1 MKHIFTGSLL
11 LLSSSLYA
19 ASISGVEHGSTAGG
33 YQLVFKNAGVKPT
46 AFNTDASIVLD
57 FPNTTSSMK
66 SRGVD
71 VASNGIFN
79 VDVIPGQGRTRA
91 VINLSSPM
99 NYNVSLQG
107 QDVVV
112 NVVPGAKSAVK
123 APVGNKNAVPVAAN
137 TGAVRVSTSS
147 QMVNVG
153 KGTATIGKGVNSAT
167 ALAPEFRRTANGR
180 AAFTFNLPSP
190 DTVVNIR
197 KDGNKVVADVRGI
210 SINNKDQKR
219 LDVTDYNTPVSYAEI
234 KKGNGGATVSLNMAG
249 NPFEFVSYQSGN
261 TYTIEVMKPAMST
274 QDKRVQEMLGFGS
287 GKSYKG
293 EPLSLNFQDIEV
305 RAVLQII
312 AEFTRNNIVV
322 SDGVTGNITLRLDNV
337 PWDQALDIIMKTKG
351 LDKRQS
357 GDVIYVATLEELR
370 TSELTILRLMEEKRS
385 LTPTRIDR
393 IQVQFARAT
402 DLKKLIDEAK
412 NNVRN
417 TTTTGLSNNVDSIL
431 SEKGSVSVDERTNTL
446 IVNDIPEKIQAVR
459 DLVAELDKPVKQVLI
474 DSRIVLTED
483 NYARDLGAR
492 FGVSFINRSNSK
504 LVTGSGTVAGS
515 SALAQGVV
523 NGTRPL
529 PVPDLSNRLG
539 VPMPVIGG
547 TSGTPASYGLSILS
561 GDFLVDLELSA
572 LQTEGRVE
580 IVSSPRVVTQ
590 DGAPAEIWSGVEVP
604 IVTRNENSTTGTSS
618 SSSTTLETVTAAL
631 RLNVTPRIAPN
642 NMVDMELNI
651 NNDELGNNVSV
662 AGQTSFTKNTSGVKT
677 NVLVD
682 NGETIVLGGVYK
694 QRQTAKTE
702 KVPLL
707 GDIPVIGNAFK
718 KNTRAFEKNEML
730 IFVTPRIVD
739 KHLVDNDKFSSLR
752 DR

>member
-1 MKHIFTGSLL
+1 MKHIITGSLL
-11 LLSSSLYA
+11 LLSSGLYA
-19 ASISGVEHGSTAGG
+19 ASISGVEHGSAAGG
-33 YQLVFKNAGVKPT
+33 YQLVFKNAGVKPA
-46 AFNTDASIVLD
+46 AFNTDSSIVLD

-71 VASNGIFN
+71 VASNGIYN

-107 QDVVV
+107 QDVIVSV
-112 NVVPGAKSAVK
+112 TPGAKGAMK
-123 APVGNKNAVPVAAN
+123 APVGKAAAPAAGFR
-137 TGAVRVSTSS
+137 GAVSP

-153 KGTATIGKGVNSAT
+153 KGTATIGKGVNT
-167 ALAPEFRRTANGR
+167 VGALSPEFKKTSNGK
-180 AAFTFNLPSP
+180 AALTFNLPSP

-210 SINNKDQKR
+210 TIANSEQKR

-261 TYTIEVMKPAMST
+261 VYTIEIMKPA
-274 QDKRVQEMLGFGS
+274 QNEQERKVQELLGFGS
-287 GKSYKG
+287 GKHYKG

-337 PWDQALDIIMKTKG
+337 PWDQALDIILKTKG

-357 GDVIYVATLEELR
+357 GDVIYVATLDELR
-370 TSELTILRLMEEKRS
+370 NSELSVLKTLKDKAD

-402 DLKKLIDEAK
+402 DLKKLIDDAK
-412 NNVRN
+412 NNTKSSGN
-417 TTTTGLSNNVDSIL
+417 GGISNNVDSII
-431 SEKGSVSVDERTNTL
+431 SERGSVSVDERTNTL

-459 DLVAELDKPVKQVLI
+459 ELVAELDKPVKQVLI

-492 FGVSFINRSNSK
+492 FGVSFINRTSDK
-504 LVTGSGTVAGS
+504 LITGSGTSNAS
-515 SALAQGVV
+515 TSLAVDVV

-529 PVPDLSNRLG
+529 TIPDLSNRLG
-539 VPMPVIGG
+539 VNMPLVGG

-590 DGAPAEIWSGVEVP
+590 DGAPAEVWSGTEVP
-604 IVTRNENSTTGTSS
+604 IVPRDDEGKS
-618 SSSTTLETVTAAL
+618 TLETVTAAL

-694 QRQTAKTE
+694 QRQAAKTD

-718 KNTRAFEKNEML
+718 KNTREFKKNEML

-739 KHLVDNDKFSSLR
+739 KQLVDNDKFSSLR

>member
-1 MKHIFTGSLL
+1 MKHIITGSLL
-11 LLSSSLYA
+11 LLSSGLYA
-19 ASISGVEHGSTAGG
+19 ASISGVEHGSAAGG
-33 YQLVFKNAGVKPT
+33 YQLVFKNAGVKPA
-46 AFNTDASIVLD
+46 AFNTDSSIVLD

-71 VASNGIFN
+71 VASNGIYN

-107 QDVVV
+107 QDVIVSV
-112 NVVPGAKSAVK
+112 TPGAKGAMK
-123 APVGNKNAVPVAAN
+123 APVGKAAAPAAGFR
-137 TGAVRVSTSS
+137 GAVSP

-153 KGTATIGKGVNSAT
+153 KGTATIGKGVNT
-167 ALAPEFRRTANGR
+167 VGALSPEFKKTSNGK
-180 AAFTFNLPSP
+180 AALTFNLPSP

-210 SINNKDQKR
+210 TIANSEQKR

-261 TYTIEVMKPAMST
+261 VYTIEIMKPA
-274 QDKRVQEMLGFGS
+274 QNEQERKVQELLGFGS
-287 GKSYKG
+287 GKHYKG

-337 PWDQALDIIMKTKG
+337 PWDQALDIILKTKG

-357 GDVIYVATLEELR
+357 GDVIYVATLDELR
-370 TSELTILRLMEEKRS
+370 NSELSVLKTLKDKAD

-402 DLKKLIDEAK
+402 DLKKLIDDAK
-412 NNVRN
+412 NNTKSSGN
-417 TTTTGLSNNVDSIL
+417 SGISNNVDSII
-431 SEKGSVSVDERTNTL
+431 SERGSVSVDERTNTL

-459 DLVAELDKPVKQVLI
+459 ELVAELDKPVKQVLI

-492 FGVSFINRSNSK
+492 FGVSFINRTSDK
-504 LVTGSGTVAGS
+504 LITGSGTSNAS
-515 SALAQGVV
+515 TSLAVDVV

-529 PVPDLSNRLG
+529 TIPDLSNRLG
-539 VPMPVIGG
+539 VNMPLVGG

-590 DGAPAEIWSGVEVP
+590 DGAPAEVWSGTEVP
-604 IVTRNENSTTGTSS
+604 IVTRDDEGKS
-618 SSSTTLETVTAAL
+618 TLETVTAAL

-694 QRQTAKTE
+694 QRQAAKTD

-718 KNTRAFEKNEML
+718 KNTREFKKNEML

-739 KHLVDNDKFSSLR
+739 KQLVDNDKFSSLR

>member
-1 MKHIFTGSLL
+1 MKHIITGSLL
-11 LLSSSLYA
+11 LLSSGLYA
-19 ASISGVEHGSTAGG
+19 ASISGVEHGSAAGG
-33 YQLVFKNAGVKPT
+33 YQLVFKNAGVKPA
-46 AFNTDASIVLD
+46 AFNTDSSIVLD

-71 VASNGIFN
+71 VASNGIYN

-107 QDVVV
+107 QDVIVSV
-112 NVVPGAKSAVK
+112 TPGAKGAMK
-123 APVGNKNAVPVAAN
+123 APVGKAAAPAAGFR
-137 TGAVRVSTSS
+137 GAVNP

-153 KGTATIGKGVNSAT
+153 KGTATIGKGVNT
-167 ALAPEFRRTANGR
+167 VGALSPEFKRTSNGR

-190 DTVVNIR
+190 DTVVNVR

-210 SINNKDQKR
+210 TIANSEQKR

-261 TYTIEVMKPAMST
+261 AYTIEIMKPAQSA
-274 QDKRVQEMLGFGS
+274 QDRKVQEMLGFGS
-287 GKSYKG
+287 GKHYKG

-370 TSELTILRLMEEKRS
+370 TSELTILRTLEEKKQ

-412 NNVRN
+412 NNVRS
-417 TTTTGLSNNVDSIL
+417 TTANGLSTNVDSIL

-492 FGVSFINRSNSK
+492 FGVSFINRTSDK
-504 LVTGSGTVAGS
+504 LITGSGTSNAS
-515 SALAQGVV
+515 TSLAVDVV

-529 PVPDLSNRLG
+529 TIPDLSSRLG
-539 VPMPVIGG
+539 VNMPVIGG
-547 TSGTPASYGLSILS
+547 TAGTPANYGLSILS

-590 DGAPAEIWSGVEVP
+590 DGAQAEIWSGTEVP
-604 IVTRNENSTTGTSS
+604 IVTRDESTNSST
-618 SSSTTLETVTAAL
+618 STTLETVTAAL

-694 QRQTAKTE
+694 QRQAAKTE

-718 KNTRAFEKNEML
+718 KNTREFKKNEML

-739 KHLVDNDKFSSLR
+739 KQLVDNDKFSSLR

>member
-1 MKHIFTGSLL
+1 MKHIITGSLL
-11 LLSSSLYA
+11 LLSSGLYA
-19 ASISGVEHGSTAGG
+19 ASISGVEHGSAAGG
-33 YQLVFKNAGVKPT
+33 YQLVFKNAGVKPA
-46 AFNTDASIVLD
+46 AFNTDSSIVLD

-71 VASNGIFN
+71 VASNGIYN

-107 QDVVV
+107 QDVIVSV
-112 NVVPGAKSAVK
+112 TPGAKGAMK
-123 APVGNKNAVPVAAN
+123 APVGKAAAPAAGFR
-137 TGAVRVSTSS
+137 GAVNP
-147 QMVNVG
+147 QMINVG
-153 KGTATIGKGVNSAT
+153 KGTATIGKGVNT
-167 ALAPEFRRTANGR
+167 VGALSPEFKRTSNGR

-190 DTVVNIR
+190 DTVVNVR

-210 SINNKDQKR
+210 TIANSEQKR

-261 TYTIEVMKPAMST
+261 TYTIEIMKPAQSA
-274 QDKRVQEMLGFGS
+274 QDRKVQEMLGFGS
-287 GKSYKG
+287 GKHYKG

-370 TSELTILRLMEEKRS
+370 TSELTILRTLEEKKQ

-412 NNVRN
+412 NNVRS
-417 TTTTGLSNNVDSIL
+417 TTANGLSTNVDSIL

-483 NYARDLGAR
+483 NYARDLGSR
-492 FGVSFINRSNSK
+492 FGVSFINRSSSK
-504 LVTGSGTVAGS
+504 LVTGSGNSVAS
-515 SALAQGVV
+515 SVLAQSVV
-523 NGTRPL
+523 NGDRPL
-529 PVPDLSNRLG
+529 TVPDLTNRLG
-539 VPMPVIGG
+539 VNMPVIGG
-547 TSGTPASYGLSILS
+547 TSGNPASYGLSILS

-631 RLNVTPRIAPN
+631 RLSVTPRIAPN

-739 KHLVDNDKFSSLR
+739 KQLVDNDKFSNLPSR
-752 DR
+752 

>member
-1 MKHIFTGSLL
+1 
-11 LLSSSLYA
+11 
-19 ASISGVEHGSTAGG
+19 
-33 YQLVFKNAGVKPT
+33 
-46 AFNTDASIVLD
+46 
-57 FPNTTSSMK
+57 MK

-71 VASNGIFN
+71 VASNGIYN

-107 QDVVV
+107 QDVIVSV
-112 NVVPGAKSAVK
+112 TPGAKGAMK
-123 APVGNKNAVPVAAN
+123 APVGKAAAPAAGFR
-137 TGAVRVSTSS
+137 GAVSP

-153 KGTATIGKGVNSAT
+153 KGTATIGKGVNT
-167 ALAPEFRRTANGR
+167 VGALSPEFKKTSNGK
-180 AAFTFNLPSP
+180 AALTFNLPSP

-210 SINNKDQKR
+210 TIANSEQKR

-261 TYTIEVMKPAMST
+261 VYTIEIMKPA
-274 QDKRVQEMLGFGS
+274 QNEQERKVQELLGFGS
-287 GKSYKG
+287 GKHYKG

-337 PWDQALDIIMKTKG
+337 PWDQALDIILKTKG

-357 GDVIYVATLEELR
+357 GDVIYVATLDELR
-370 TSELTILRLMEEKRS
+370 NSELSVLKTLKDKAD

-402 DLKKLIDEAK
+402 DLKKLIDDAK
-412 NNVRN
+412 NNTKN
-417 TTTTGLSNNVDSIL
+417 SGNGGISNNVDSII
-431 SEKGSVSVDERTNTL
+431 SERGSVSVDERTNTL

-459 DLVAELDKPVKQVLI
+459 ELVAELDKPVKQVLI

-492 FGVSFINRSNSK
+492 FGVSFINRTSDK
-504 LVTGSGTVAGS
+504 LITGSGTSNAS
-515 SALAQGVV
+515 TSLAVDVV

-529 PVPDLSNRLG
+529 TIPDLSNRLG
-539 VPMPVIGG
+539 VNMPLVGG

-590 DGAPAEIWSGVEVP
+590 DGAPAEVWSGTEVP
-604 IVTRNENSTTGTSS
+604 IVTRDDEGKS
-618 SSSTTLETVTAAL
+618 TLETVTAAL

-694 QRQTAKTE
+694 QRQAAKTD

-718 KNTRAFEKNEML
+718 KNTREFKKNEML

-739 KHLVDNDKFSSLR
+739 KQLVDNDKFSSLR

>member
-1 MKHIFTGSLL
+1 MKHIITGSLL
-11 LLSSSLYA
+11 LLSSGLYA
-19 ASISGVEHGSTAGG
+19 ASISGVEHGSAAGG
-33 YQLVFKNAGVKPT
+33 YQLVFKNAGVKPA
-46 AFNTDASIVLD
+46 AFNTDSSIVLD

-71 VASNGIFN
+71 VASNGIYN

-107 QDVVV
+107 QDVIVSV
-112 NVVPGAKSAVK
+112 TPGAKGAMK
-123 APVGNKNAVPVAAN
+123 APVGKAAAPAAGFR
-137 TGAVRVSTSS
+137 GAVNP

-153 KGTATIGKGVNSAT
+153 KGTATIGKGVNT
-167 ALAPEFRRTANGR
+167 VGALSPEFKRTSNGR

-210 SINNKDQKR
+210 TIANSEQKR

-261 TYTIEVMKPAMST
+261 VYTMDIMKPA
-274 QDKRVQEMLGFGS
+274 QNEQERKVQELLGFGS
-287 GKSYKG
+287 GKHYKG

-337 PWDQALDIIMKTKG
+337 PWDQALDIILKTKG

-357 GDVIYVATLEELR
+357 GDVIYVATLDELR
-370 TSELTILRLMEEKRS
+370 NSELSVLKTLKDKAD

-402 DLKKLIDEAK
+402 DLKKLIDDAK
-412 NNVRN
+412 NNTKSSGN
-417 TTTTGLSNNVDSIL
+417 GGISNNVDSII
-431 SEKGSVSVDERTNTL
+431 SERGSVSVDERTNTL

-459 DLVAELDKPVKQVLI
+459 ELVAELDKPVKQVLI

-492 FGVSFINRSNSK
+492 FGVSFINRTSDK
-504 LVTGSGTVAGS
+504 LITGSGTSNAS
-515 SALAQGVV
+515 TSLAVDVV

-529 PVPDLSNRLG
+529 TIPDLSNRLG
-539 VPMPVIGG
+539 VNMPLVGG

-590 DGAPAEIWSGVEVP
+590 DGAPAEVWSGTEVP
-604 IVTRNENSTTGTSS
+604 IVTRDDEGKS
-618 SSSTTLETVTAAL
+618 TLETVTAAL

-694 QRQTAKTE
+694 QRQAAKTE

-718 KNTRAFEKNEML
+718 KNTREFKKNEML

-739 KHLVDNDKFSSLR
+739 KQLVDNDKFSSLR